1 MFANDPDRD
10 WQNWGKTDPYFGVLT
25 DPKFLNTNLNDSAL
39 AEFFA
44 SGERH
49 VEHVCEVIRSRM
61 QPDFQP
67 GRVLDYGCGAG
78 RLVVAF
84 AARSR
89 EVVGVDVAPSMLEVA
104 RANCKR
110 LGADSVDL
118 LHVDDLGSLASASF
132 DLVHSYIVFQHIPVA
147 QGELILRKLILLLA
161 EGGVGAIHF
170 TCVDRRS
177 AVRRGLS
184 SLRRRVGVVHGL
196 MNLAQGRR
204 FSTPFMQMNSY
215 SMSRIFDILM
225 DTNCSNLNVEF
236 WEHRNFRGAM
246 LYFQRLSK
254 PLL

>member
-25 DPKFLNTNLNDSAL
+25 ETKFLNVNLNDSAL

-49 VEHVCEVIRSRM
+49 VEHVYEVIRTRVR
-61 QPDFQP
+61 PDFKP

-89 EVVGVDVAPSMLEVA
+89 EVVGVDVASSMLEVA

-118 LHVDDLGSLASASF
+118 MHVTTWTL
-132 DLVHSYIVFQHIPVA
+132 
-147 QGELILRKLILLLA
+147 
-161 EGGVGAIHF
+161 
-170 TCVDRRS
+170 
-177 AVRRGLS
+177 
-184 SLRRRVGVVHGL
+184 LRRRVL
-196 MNLAQGRR
+196 TWFIPTLSS
-204 FSTPFMQMNSY
+204 ST
-215 SMSRIFDILM
+215 SRSLRV
-225 DTNCSNLNVEF
+225 N
-236 WEHRNFRGAM
+236 
-246 LYFQRLSK
+246 
-254 PLL
+254 